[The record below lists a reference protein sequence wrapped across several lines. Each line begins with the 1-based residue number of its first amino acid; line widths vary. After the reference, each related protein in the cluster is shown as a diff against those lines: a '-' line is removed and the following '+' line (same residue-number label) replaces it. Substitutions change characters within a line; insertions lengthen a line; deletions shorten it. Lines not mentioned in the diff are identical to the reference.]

1 MIQLKNEAVVS
12 RTPAKTLKRAKKR
25 SPQAAREERAF
36 WFFISP
42 WVIGL
47 IFFTGGPIVAS
58 LVLSFTQYDIVS
70 SPIFIG
76 LKNYVSLFHDF
87 LFYRSLG
94 VTAYYALLNVPFTI
108 IVSLLLAILLNQ
120 KVKGQ
125 AFFRTVFYAPSVISG
140 VSVAFLWSWLLNPD
154 FGVINSLLKQIF
166 GIHGP
171 QWFNGVHMV
180 VPSMALMQLTAVG
193 GTMVIFLASL
203 QQLPDE
209 LYEAASLDGASE
221 LSKFLHITVPLISPV
236 ILFNTIIAI
245 ISSFQIFTQ
254 AYVITK
260 GGPDWHS
267 YFYVY
272 YLFNTAFSQYRM
284 GYASALAWILF
295 VIIFVL
301 TMLSLWIS
309 RRFVYYEYETK

>member
-1 MIQLKNEAVVS
+1 M
-12 RTPAKTLKRAKKR
+12 
-25 SPQAAREERAF
+25 REERAF

-47 IFFTGGPIVAS
+47 LFFTGGPIVAS
-58 LVLSFTQYDIVS
+58 LILSFTQYDIVS
-70 SPIFIG
+70 SPIFVG
-76 LKNYVSLFHDF
+76 LKNYINLFHDF

-94 VTAYYALLNVPFTI
+94 VTAYYALLSVPFTI
-108 IVSLLLAILLNQ
+108 VTGLLLAVLLNQ

-125 AFFRTVFYAPSVISG
+125 AFFRTAFYAPSIISG

-154 FGVINSLLKQIF
+154 FGVVNSLLKQIF

-171 QWFNGVHMV
+171 QWFNGAAMV

-209 LYEAASLDGASE
+209 LYQAASLDGASE
-221 LSKFLHITVPLISPV
+221 IKKFFHITVPLISPV
-236 ILFNTIIAI
+236 ILFNTIIAM

-254 AYVITK
+254 AYVITQ

-272 YLFNTAFSQYRM
+272 YLFNMAFSQYRM
-284 GYASALAWILF
+284 GYASAMAWILF

-309 RRFVYYEYETK
+309 KRFVYYEYEPK